1 MSSRQ
6 LNDLKNKKFN
16 SINNSYDDNLKVYIR
31 VRPPLMREKDSS
43 LPFRSIATVSE
54 DKSTISLI
62 EYLGLEFDEASKQK
76 ELIDFPNHFLPHP
89 YTFDY
94 IFGMDSTQ
102 EEVYEIAAVPSIES
116 LVEGYNSTIF
126 AYGQTGTG
134 KTYTMEGFTYD
145 YSSPKRGLI
154 PRAIEDIF
162 KYIENNLNSDT
173 TFIIRITYLQI
184 YNESID
190 DLLKSEKKH
199 LTIRESQKKG
209 LYVEGLSEWAIRS
222 PNDIYALL
230 ERGEQC
236 RTKASTKMNDVSSR
250 SHAVFTIILE
260 QMKISNG
267 KKRFKSG
274 KLNMVDLAGSER
286 IKITGATG
294 KQLDESRRINKSLS
308 ALGNVINALT
318 DSRTKHIPY
327 RDSKLTRL
335 LQNSLGGNC
344 KTSMIAMISPYDGS
358 YNESI
363 STLNFAKRAKTIRIK
378 ASINEEV
385 NQKSLISQYEKELNR
400 LRHELDEKNE
410 IIKSNAFLKKIEMEK
425 IQAEKD
431 KNEALQALEK
441 ASLRFLQEREEKR
454 KLEKKIEIMNFQ
466 LIPGGKKIKIEDTP
480 EFKTLLQKHQILLQ
494 KDFNEKLSDL
504 EKEKELIQISKEQ
517 VDSYNILLHKQ
528 RETMDNLTSNL
539 KEKEDNI
546 NHLNEIIDSYEKI
559 INEQDNII
567 EIKNQRIK
575 LLENILIK
583 NKVKFP
589 KDTII
594 KVNSNFNSMTGKI
607 NALKNKGNN
616 QDINITDEGKKEKS
630 NNNIINENEIKD
642 KYYTEGNIVDNN
654 INDDE
659 EIKIKFS
666 NISNIESEKN
676 EEIAD
681 VNNKSIK
688 STKENKNDVKNKSIQ
703 SIKENK
709 NDDKNKSIQLIK
721 DNNTKVDNNDNKAK
735 NNINISINTKNKK
748 NNENGNESKK
758 SEKGNISSKKII
770 TNNITLE
777 KNNNNDNDDED
788 NFNVIMSGSLLNTN
802 NKKTEN
808 KESNNNVKKISKNK
822 INQINVIN
830 INTQKKPEKISKF
843 RNFSKTPTS
852 NLSTDKEKYIKTKD
866 KNISLKNNQN
876 LLNFK
881 SSKHLDFENKRY
893 SIESK
898 DQLSFLVKNKSKK
911 KTIRNIKTPD
921 IELKRNIMKNKTNE
935 DNSVLKNK

>member
-1 MSSRQ
+1 MSLNQ
-6 LNDLKNKKFN
+6 LNDQKNYRRYTT
-16 SINNSYDDNLKVYIR
+16 NNYTHDDNLKVYIR

-43 LPFRSIATVSE
+43 LPFRSIASVSE

-62 EYLGLEFDEASKQK
+62 EYLGFEFEEAMKQK
-76 ELIDFPNHFLPHP
+76 ELIDSPNHFLPHP
-89 YTFDY
+89 YTFDH
-94 IFGMDSTQ
+94 IFDMDSTQ
-102 EEVYEIAAVPSIES
+102 EEVYQIAAVPAVES

-134 KTYTMEGFTYD
+134 KTYTMEGFIYD
-145 YSSPKRGLI
+145 YLSPKKGLI

-173 TFIIRITYLQI
+173 TFIIRVTYLQI

-190 DLLKSEKKH
+190 DLLKPEKKH
-199 LTIRESQKKG
+199 LSIRENQKKG
-209 LYVEGLSEWAIRS
+209 LYVEGLSEWAVRS

-230 ERGEQC
+230 ERGAQC
-236 RTKASTKMNDVSSR
+236 RTKATTNMNDVSSR

-260 QMKISNG
+260 QMKICNG
-267 KKRFKSG
+267 KKRFKTG

-286 IKITGATG
+286 VKISGATG

-318 DSRTKHIPY
+318 DPKTKHIPY

-363 STLNFAKRAKTIRIK
+363 STLNFAKRAKSIIIK

-385 NQKSLISQYEKELNR
+385 NQNALISQYEKELSR
-400 LRHELDEKNE
+400 LRQELSEKNE
-410 IIKSNAFLKKIEMEK
+410 IINSNAFIKKIEMEK

-466 LIPGGKKIKIEDTP
+466 MIPGGQKIKIEDTP

-494 KDFNEKLSDL
+494 KDFNEKLNDL

-517 VDSYNILLHKQ
+517 VDSYNNLLHKQ
-528 RETMDNLTSNL
+528 REKMDNLTINL

-546 NHLNEIIDSYEKI
+546 THLNEMIDSYEKI

-589 KDTII
+589 KDTILS
-594 KVNSNFNSMTGKI
+594 SNISCSAKI
-607 NALKNKGNN
+607 HNLRNKGIGQNISLT
-616 QDINITDEGKKEKS
+616 DISKKN
-630 NNNIINENEIKD
+630 NNNIIIEDNFN
-642 KYYTEGNIVDNN
+642 NNDNN
-654 INDDE
+654 DIN
-659 EIKIKFS
+659 FS
-666 NISNIESEKN
+666 DNISNIN
-676 EEIAD
+676 FC
-681 VNNKSIK
+681 
-688 STKENKNDVKNKSIQ
+688 
-703 SIKENK
+703 
-709 NDDKNKSIQLIK
+709 
-721 DNNTKVDNNDNKAK
+721 
-735 NNINISINTKNKK
+735 
-748 NNENGNESKK
+748 
-758 SEKGNISSKKII
+758 
-770 TNNITLE
+770 
-777 KNNNNDNDDED
+777 NDNDSD
-788 NFNVIMSGSLLNTN
+788 NIIIKFIREYWKLVIF
-802 NKKTEN
+802 
-808 KESNNNVKKISKNK
+808 IW
-822 INQINVIN
+822 
-830 INTQKKPEKISKF
+830 
-843 RNFSKTPTS
+843 
-852 NLSTDKEKYIKTKD
+852 
-866 KNISLKNNQN
+866 
-876 LLNFK
+876 
-881 SSKHLDFENKRY
+881 HLY
-893 SIESK
+893 
-898 DQLSFLVKNKSKK
+898 FLVEY
-911 KTIRNIKTPD
+911 IILL
-921 IELKRNIMKNKTNE
+921 INKTWPYFY
-935 DNSVLKNK
+935 LYFLRIICY